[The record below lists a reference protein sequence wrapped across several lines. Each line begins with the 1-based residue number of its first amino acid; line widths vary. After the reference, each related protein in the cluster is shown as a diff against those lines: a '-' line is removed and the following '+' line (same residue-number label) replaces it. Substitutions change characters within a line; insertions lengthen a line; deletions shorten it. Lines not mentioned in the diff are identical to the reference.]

1 MGFAGGH
8 KLLHGGVFC
17 MRWLNTLCTRWLNT
31 LATFFISTAFF
42 EVLYHKRN
50 NNKQHHKHTLDIDR
64 DPELTSYYSR
74 EELESLKFK
83 SAPGSRAG

>member
-17 MRWLNTLCTRWLNT
+17 TRWLNT
-31 LATFFISTAFF
+31 LATFFIRTAFF

-50 NNKQHHKHTLDIDR
+50 NHKQHHKHTLDIDR

-74 EELESLKFK
+74 EELKSLKFK
-83 SAPGSRAG
+83 SASGYSPGLDR